1 MDAWRMRER
10 ISGSGRTMS
19 KIPKISVTV
28 VLTQFTDTG
37 QKKKSNLTFL
47 KDFSISNKNRRIF
60 ITYDRKKKLVHFI
73 SEVKGEKGTYCFTVF
88 FVRSNPILPASL
100 PYLPVIRSVNH
111 YPLLSPILWLVRKRH
126 GINGDQTAASSNGQ
140 IEEVARFPTFQSELN
155 TACKQGESS

>member
-1 MDAWRMRER
+1 MDAWRMREG

-37 QKKKSNLTFL
+37 QKKKKKKQPNLTFL
-47 KDFSISNKNRRIF
+47 KDFSISIKNRRIF

-73 SEVKGEKGTYCFTVF
+73 SEVKGEKGTYCFIVF
-88 FVRSNPILPASL
+88 FVRSNPILPMSL

-111 YPLLSPILWLVRKRH
+111 YPLLSPIL
-126 GINGDQTAASSNGQ
+126 
-140 IEEVARFPTFQSELN
+140 
-155 TACKQGESS
+155 